1 MTESNGKRILVLG
14 GSGML
19 GHKLVQMWSN
29 RFDVWTT
36 LRGSFSDYERFG
48 LFDEN
53 KTIARVNVDN
63 FDSVVNAFAR
73 SQPNVVVNCIGV
85 IKQLKTAK
93 DPIPT
98 LTTNA
103 VFPHRLVNLCNAT
116 GARLITL
123 STDCVFNGRKGNYT
137 ELDAPD
143 AEDLYGR
150 SKNMG
155 EVEGENCLTVRTS
168 IIGRELESA
177 HSLVEWFLTHRGG
190 RVRGFTGA
198 IYTGFPTIVL
208 ADVLANLIENYG
220 QLGGVWHVSSEPVN
234 KYELLLLIRKA
245 YNLNIEIEPYG
256 DFEIDRSLN
265 SSRFRR
271 ETGFVPPSWEEMV
284 NRMAADK
291 TPYDEWRKTV

>member
-1 MTESNGKRILVLG
+1 
-14 GSGML
+14 ML
-19 GHKLVQMWSN
+19 GHKLVQMWSS

-36 LRGSFSDYERFG
+36 LRGNFSGFERFRI
-48 LFDEN
+48 FDKS
-53 KTIARVNVDN
+53 KTIASVQVDN
-63 FDSVVNAFAR
+63 FDSVVNAFAESR
-73 SQPNVVVNCIGV
+73 PDAVVNCIGV

-103 VFPHRLVNLCNAT
+103 IFPHRLAKLCKTA

-123 STDCVFNGRKGNYT
+123 STDCVFSGRTGNYT
-137 ELDAPD
+137 EQDVPD

-155 EVEGENCLTVRTS
+155 EVEGDDCLTIRTS

-177 HSLVEWFLTHRGG
+177 HSLVEWFLSNRDSG
-190 RVRGFTGA
+190 VRGFTKA
-198 IYTGFPTIVL
+198 IYSGFPTIVL
-208 ADVLANLIENYG
+208 ADILANLIENYPK
-220 QLGGVWHVSSEPVN
+220 LNGVWQVSSEPVN
-234 KYELLLLIRKA
+234 KYELLLLIRRA
-245 YNLNIEIEPYG
+245 YNLNIEIEPDD
-256 DFEIDRSLN
+256 DFQIDRSLD

-271 ETGFVPPSWEEMV
+271 ETGFAPPSWEEMIHQ
-284 NRMAADK
+284 MAADP